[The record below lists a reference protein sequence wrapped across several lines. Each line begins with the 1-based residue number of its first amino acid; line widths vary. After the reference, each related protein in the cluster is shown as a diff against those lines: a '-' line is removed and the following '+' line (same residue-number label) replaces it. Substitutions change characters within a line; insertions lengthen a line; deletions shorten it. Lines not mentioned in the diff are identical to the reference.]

1 MIFNYDLAKQNCSFD
16 FVVFLALCEQSRIQN
31 AASSFYVYISPD
43 VAIRYKEAN
52 FDWKWR
58 IAHLL
63 FPLALMMP
71 NCRGVGI
78 GLEGS
83 NLSYNL
89 LELDVN
95 IYRSGKFGYIRAGEF
110 ALENSPTYDNVIT
123 FRERSLHPLRNSNKK
138 AWWSAF
144 NGSNDLFIQDNET
157 ELSIENINVELR
169 MAIYQKA
176 GMNWLVSNGCGA
188 LCILNPNIKYKIFK
202 IETPEYR
209 PTSLSH
215 IRHAQG
221 TSRGDSP
228 RIANEGQKYIWQEDT
243 YENIKR
249 EKEAEWEPIWPARI

>member
-43 VAIRYKEAN
+43 VALRYKEAN

-58 IAHLL
+58 ISHLL

-78 GLEGS
+78 GKEGS
-83 NLSYNL
+83 NLSYKL
-89 LELDVN
+89 SELNYD
-95 IYRSGKFGYIRAGEF
+95 IYRSSEFGYIRAGEW
-110 ALENSPTYDNVIT
+110 ALENARAYDNVIT

-138 AWWSAF
+138 AWWSNF
-144 NGSNDLFIQDNET
+144 NGSNDLFIQDNEF
-157 ELSIENINVELR
+157 ELSLENINVELR
-169 MAIYQKA
+169 MAIYEKA

-188 LCILNPNIKYKIFK
+188 LCVLNPNIKYKSFK
-202 IETPEYR
+202 IEVPDYG
-209 PTSLSH
+209 PSSLRH
-215 IRHAQG
+215 IQRASG
-221 TSRGDSP
+221 ISEGETP
-228 RIANEGQKYIWQEDT
+228 RIATEGQKYIWQEDT

-249 EKEAEWEPIWPARI
+249 EKG